1 MCTDENML
9 ESFVEWKHF
18 AIEYK
23 CKSYLHNTTNYQK
36 LKAETN
42 GLWVN
47 VFCEFW
53 KTRSNVL
60 FEMQCPVFR
69 EIIQVLRL

>member
-1 MCTDENML
+1 MRNVHWRKYA

-23 CKSYLHNTTNYQK
+23 CKSYLHNTITKIKGSNK
-36 LKAETN
+36 WTLGN
-42 GLWVN
+42 G
-47 VFCEFW
+47 FCEFW
-53 KTRSNVL
+53 KTSSNVL
-60 FEMQCPVFR
+60 FKMQCPVFR